1 MLEQI
6 QAPSED
12 ARKVRMMV
20 SAATA
25 AFGLL
30 TSISAGLVV
39 PPGAAVGAVVALVG
53 LGGAALA
60 ARQVPRLA

>member
-6 QAPSED
+6 HAPSED
-12 ARKVRMMV
+12 GRKVQLMI

-30 TSISAGLVV
+30 TAFSAGMVV
-39 PPGAAVGAVVALVG
+39 HPAAAIGASLALIG
-53 LGGAALA
+53 MGGAALA
-60 ARQVPRLA
+60 AAREPRLA